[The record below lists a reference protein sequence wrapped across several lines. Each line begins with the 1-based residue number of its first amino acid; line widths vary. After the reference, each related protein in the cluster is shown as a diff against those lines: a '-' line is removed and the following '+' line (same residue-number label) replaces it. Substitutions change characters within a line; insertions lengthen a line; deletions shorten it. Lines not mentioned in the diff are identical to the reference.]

1 MQAFEDV
8 AAAVNERSTVRM
20 NFRTKP
26 HIKQAIQ
33 QAAAW
38 CGMDDSAFVMN
49 AAYKAALET
58 IQTHERTIVSR
69 KDYNAILNALENP
82 VPPSEALR
90 DAFAR
95 HDQMIESR

>member
-1 MQAFEDV
+1 MRAFDDAT
-8 AAAVNERSTVRM
+8 AAINERSTVRM

-38 CGMDDSAFVMN
+38 CGVDDSAFVMN

-69 KDYNAILNALENP
+69 QDFDAILQALEHP
-82 VPPSEALR
+82 APPSDALR
-90 DAFAR
+90 EAFAR
-95 HDQMIESR
+95 HEQTIEGR

>member
-1 MQAFEDV
+1 MQAFDD
-8 AAAVNERSTVRM
+8 AAGAMNERSTVRM

-38 CGMDDSAFVMN
+38 CGVDDSVFVMN

-58 IQTHERTIVSR
+58 IQTHERTILSR
-69 KDYNAILNALENP
+69 KDYESILNAFENP
-82 VPPSEALR
+82 GPPSDALR
-90 DAFAR
+90 EAFAR

>member
-1 MQAFEDV
+1 MQAFDD
-8 AAAVNERSTVRM
+8 AAGAINERSTVRM

-33 QAAAW
+33 RAAAW
-38 CGMDDSAFVMN
+38 CGVDDSAFVMN

-69 KDYNAILNALENP
+69 KDYDAILNALDNP
-82 VPPSEALR
+82 TAPSEALR
-90 DAFAR
+90 AAFAR

>member
-1 MQAFEDV
+1 MPAFEDLTSS
-8 AAAVNERSTVRM
+8 VNERSTERM

-38 CGMDDSAFVMN
+38 CGVDDSAFVMS

-58 IQTHERTIVSR
+58 IHTHERTILSR
-69 KDYNAILNALENP
+69 KDYAAILDALDNP
-82 VPPSEALR
+82 SPPTEALR
-90 DAFAR
+90 EAFAR
-95 HDQMIESR
+95 HDRMIESR